1 MVVALLNLTICML
14 FASLVALGISR
25 LIVKRFTTSSERNVS
40 SVNPA
45 DSVFLL
51 GLSTGSSMACY
62 PTIVRSMDRMGRNC
76 SHSEAAASLSLLI
89 SRMGNII
96 YNIIAIM
103 FALNLFEV
111 RITPALLV
119 QVLVMGIV
127 SGISSAGLNGVA
139 VVPTIGLA
147 LTTFQLPVPPVLVL
161 LLAVD
166 PILTLPR
173 AATTGVLAMAVTVI
187 SSARDPDHSCS
198 NQTTQES
205 LA

>member
-1 MVVALLNLTICML
+1 MLL
-14 FASLVALGISR
+14 ASLASLGVSR
-25 LIVKRFTTSSERNVS
+25 LIVKRFTTSSERAS
-40 SVNPA
+40 SDVNPA

-51 GLSTGSSMACY
+51 GLSTGSSLACY
-62 PTIVRSMDRMGRNC
+62 PTIMRAMEKMGRNC

-96 YNIIAIM
+96 YNIIAIV

-111 RITPALLV
+111 KLSPAILF
-119 QVLVMGIV
+119 QVLVLGIV
-127 SGISSAGLNGVA
+127 TGISAAGLNGVA

-147 LTTFQLPVPPVLVL
+147 LTSFQLPIPPILVL

-187 SSARDPDHSCS
+187 ASDRDPEHSCA
-198 NQTTQES
+198 NQSYES
-205 LA
+205 LV